1 MLSKLLSMTCKVLWE
16 PWPPASPA
24 CLPASP
30 RLKVHP
36 STAPGR
42 WAAKPACCL
51 RSPPLR
57 MCCGRRLGRP
67 ASLASFG
74 FLGPGEPSLP
84 PPPGAPLLQ
93 AASVALS
100 PLLSLPPAP
109 LYSQPGQRRDSYC
122 RELEMLPVCR
132 RVTHQS
138 RTCPWEG
145 WPPGSRS
152 GAGRPGIKRGLEV
165 GGRDPPAAP

>member
-1 MLSKLLSMTCKVLWE
+1 MGTLAASLSSLSSRLTSTQSSPFHSARPAGL
-16 PWPPASPA
+16 PSPPAVLGLLLFG
-24 CLPASP
+24 C
-30 RLKVHP
+30 
-36 STAPGR
+36 
-42 WAAKPACCL
+42 AAAA
-51 RSPPLR
+51 
-57 MCCGRRLGRP
+57 RLGHP

-122 RELEMLPVCR
+122 RELEMLPVCH